1 MAQIDWQAIM
11 NGNQQQKSRWAGA
24 NVKFMMVCRK
34 NETKSAEAGR
44 EIYDEIPSISIQW
57 PGGDETVRAIEER
70 DKVEHPQAY
79 AAFMAGT
86 GPVQS
91 GMPLQEW
98 PRVTASAIK
107 ELAYLGFR
115 TVEQLAEAND
125 EVKRRMGPLS
135 KFVKEAQEWMAAAT
149 SGQSQVVALKEAL
162 DRERTRAERM
172 EQQIELLMQRIEGNE
187 GTRFTR
193 PAPTWQNEVT
203 EAVDAAESLDDVEV
217 QLEKRGRG
225 RPRKI

>member
-1 MAQIDWQAIM
+1 
-11 NGNQQQKSRWAGA
+11 
-24 NVKFMMVCRK
+24 
-34 NETKSAEAGR
+34 
-44 EIYDEIPSISIQW
+44 
-57 PGGDETVRAIEER
+57 
-70 DKVEHPQAY
+70 
-79 AAFMAGT
+79 
-86 GPVQS
+86 
-91 GMPLQEW
+91 MPLQEW

-135 KFVKEAQEWMAAAT
+135 KFVKEAQEWIAAAT